1 MAEESYADRTEQ
13 ATPRRREEARKKGQI
28 AKSREIPSVAI
39 LVSGISI
46 LFFLGTHI
54 YQHISTEMVQL
65 FKSLGRTPIG
75 MNEVN
80 DLYVELIQYLLI
92 ILCPV
97 FFVLIV
103 ISILSYQVQTRFLF
117 SLEPLRLDL
126 SKINPISGFKRI
138 VSKYGLV
145 EFLKSILKFMIIGMV
160 SYLVIRRELSEVL
173 ILIDQSP
180 GQILHYI
187 RSVSWNLF
195 LKTCSMMAVL
205 ALLDYIFQRWSYERQ
220 LRMTRQELKEE
231 MRLTEGDPLIKSRI
245 RSIQRHLARRR
256 MMAEVP
262 KADVVITNPTHLAI
276 ALYYRSKEM
285 KAPKVIAKGAGWIAE
300 KIIEIARANQILIVE
315 NKPLAQTLYRSV
327 DIGQT
332 IPSDLYQ
339 AVADILAYVY
349 RVKNKVWW

>member
-1 MAEESYADRTEQ
+1 MAEESFADRTEQ
-13 ATPRRREEARKKGQI
+13 ATPRRREEARKKGQV

-39 LVSGISI
+39 LVSGISFI
-46 LFFLGTHI
+46 FLLGAYI
-54 YQHISTEMVQL
+54 YRHLSTEMVRI
-65 FKSLGRTPIG
+65 FKMLGRPSLGMEEIKTLHI
-75 MNEVN
+75 
-80 DLYVELIQYLLI
+80 ELIQYLFI

-97 FFVLIV
+97 FLVLII

-117 SLEPLRLDL
+117 SIEPLKWDF

-138 VSKYGLV
+138 LSKHGLV
-145 EFLKSILKFMIIGMV
+145 ELLKSLLKFVMIGTV
-160 SYLVIRRELSEVL
+160 SYVVIRKELSEVL
-173 ILIDQSP
+173 LLIHQSP
-180 GQILHYI
+180 GQIFHYI
-187 RSVSWNLF
+187 RSVSWDLL

-205 ALLDYIFQRWSYERQ
+205 ALSDYLFQRWSYERQ

-231 MRLTEGDPLIKSRI
+231 MKLTEGDPLVKSRI

-262 KADVVITNPTHLAI
+262 KADVVITNPTHLAV

-300 KIIEIARANQILIVE
+300 KIIEIARANHILIVE
-315 NKPLAQTLYRSV
+315 NKPLAQTLYRNV
-327 DIGQT
+327 DIGET